1 MILTI
6 ISIILFIISVPLDVA
21 RMALTAR
28 RLATKAAK
36 KVGKVAGKAAG
47 KAGIKTPEI
56 KSKSAKQMGKFA
68 GKAAEFALRRME
80 DALRLAVIILRC
92 ATGIFAVIAFFVM
105 LFMVF
110 LLLVLVGGV
119 AGYVAMSDGNLLGP
133 GGGRHTSM
141 GGASDIGR
149 GGATDMEGVVKMFGE
164 WLISDVAKYYDTDM
178 DDSTDTNIERW
189 PCPLLDDV
197 FGGEGKGHMRP
208 DCTGLAAAVVR
219 YAYNDKD
226 APCTYSGDMVDPNG
240 TFATYVKSKGYADVY
255 VISTDNVNVNDL
267 RPGDMLVY
275 RGSTSGHAEFYIG
288 PNLQFGWGGVQDHY
302 PIQNEGWTRCGTYI
316 ANSPAGG
323 GHSYTVWYKW
333 KDITNKASGG
343 GSSSSSDDEDSDSDE
358 EDSNE

>member
-56 KSKSAKQMGKFA
+56 KSRSAKQMGKFA

-80 DALRLAVIILRC
+80 DALRLAVIILRS

-105 LFMVF
+105 LFMIF

-119 AGYVAMSDGNLLGP
+119 AGYVAMSDGNLLGS
-133 GGGRHTSM
+133 GGGRRTSM
-141 GGASDIGR
+141 GGASDNGV

-164 WLISDVAKYYDTDM
+164 WLITDVAKYYPK
-178 DDSTDTNIERW
+178 STNIANW

-208 DCTGLAAAVVR
+208 DCTGLATAVAR
-219 YAYNDKD
+219 YGYND
-226 APCTYSGDMVDPNG
+226 PNVPQEWSGDMVDPNG
-240 TFATYVKSKGYADVY
+240 NFATYLKSHDYCEVYTIDAD
-255 VISTDNVNVNDL
+255 NFQVNDL
-267 RPGDMLVY
+267 RPGDMLVCY
-275 RGSTSGHAEFYIG
+275 GTSGHHAEFYIG
-288 PNLQFGWGGVQDHY
+288 PVNKFGWGGVQSVY
-302 PIQNEGWTRCGTYI
+302 PGGCEGWTRHSSYI
-316 ANSPAGG
+316 ADSPSGAG
-323 GHSYTVWYKW
+323 HQYVTWYKW
-333 KDITNKASGG
+333 KPLKNKAG
-343 GSSSSSDDEDSDSDE
+343 GSSSSGSSDDSDDDSDEDSE